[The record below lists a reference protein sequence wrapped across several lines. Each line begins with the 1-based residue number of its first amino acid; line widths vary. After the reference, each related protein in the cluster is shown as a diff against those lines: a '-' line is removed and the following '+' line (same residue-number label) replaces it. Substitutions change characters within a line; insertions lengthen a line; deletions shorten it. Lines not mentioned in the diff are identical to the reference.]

1 MAVKGLLIT
10 FEGIDFCGKSVQ
22 AGLLYD
28 RLVAYFNQ
36 QREKVLL
43 LREPGGSEISER
55 IRSILLD
62 KSLHMMDAITE
73 MLLYD
78 AARSQLIAEVILP
91 ALQKNRIV
99 ICDRFFDS
107 TTAYQ
112 GYGRGISLDVIR
124 NAHEI
129 AIHGVI
135 PDRTFVIDLDPQI
148 ALVRQE
154 KAGRARDRMELE
166 DDEFH
171 SKVRNGFLAIARQE
185 PHRISV
191 IRGDDSVNAIS
202 DQIWKIVQ
210 MKHLSG
216 LVESGS

>member
-1 MAVKGLLIT
+1 MKGLLIT

-22 AGLLYD
+22 ARLLYH
-28 RLVAYFNQ
+28 RLIAYFNHDPA
-36 QREKVLL
+36 KVLL

-55 IRSILLD
+55 IRAILLD
-62 KSLHMMDAITE
+62 KSLHMMNAITE
-73 MLLYD
+73 MLLYE

-112 GYGRGISLDVIR
+112 GYGRGIPLDVIR

-129 AIHGVI
+129 AVHGVI

-148 ALVRQE
+148 ALIRQE
-154 KAGRARDRMELE
+154 KTGRARDRMELE

-171 SKVRNGFLAIARQE
+171 SKVRNGFLAIAREE

-191 IRGDDSVNAIS
+191 IRGDGSANAIS

-210 MKHLSG
+210 IKHLAN
-216 LVESGS
+216 